1 MLYNLGNFLDPSMK
15 GEILKQY
22 PGIFEKTLAEVKR
35 RCREIEAASVEA
47 STEDNRAEASE
58 EEDSTDEEELTGA
71 QLLMRRA
78 AASVSGVS
86 VRAETNVSKSE
97 VEVEKFLSLAVSQDD
112 ICSWWEQNTE
122 AFPILS
128 QLAREILSIPASSA
142 SSERLFSSG
151 TRVRQTII

>member
-1 MLYNLGNFLDPSMK
+1 M
-15 GEILKQY
+15 
-22 PGIFEKTLAEVKR
+22 
-35 RCREIEAASVEA
+35 
-47 STEDNRAEASE
+47 
-58 EEDSTDEEELTGA
+58 TGA

-78 AASVSGVS
+78 AVSVSGVS
-86 VRAETNVSKSE
+86 VRAESNVSKSE
-97 VEVEKFLSLAVSQDD
+97 VEVEKFLALAVSQDD